1 MRKFLVYSLSIIF
14 VMVSL
19 SFGVVIAKD
28 KNAKAPKV
36 QSTEGVEVTK
46 TDQKNISKG
55 KSDKKQAKQ
64 NAKKRRKIV
73 RNMSKIEKYEDK
85 KRIKGRDEA
94 FLQNRLNK
102 KVRLLNSLKADD
114 QAKQNS
120 QAEDNQQVH
129 TSSQEVKTEQ
139 LENNN
144 ETKQNNSDDNSVK
157 NEKGEN

>member
-1 MRKFLVYSLSIIF
+1 
-14 VMVSL
+14 MVSL

-144 ETKQNNSDDNSVK
+144 ETEQNNSDDNSVK

>member
-144 ETKQNNSDDNSVK
+144 ETEQNNSDDNSVK

>member
-94 FLQNRLNK
+94 FLQNRLSK

-129 TSSQEVKTEQ
+129 TSSQEGKTEQ

-144 ETKQNNSDDNSVK
+144 ETEQNNSDDNSVK

>member
-94 FLQNRLNK
+94 FLQNRLSK

-144 ETKQNNSDDNSVK
+144 ETEQNNSDDNSVK

>member
-28 KNAKAPKV
+28 KNAKAQKV

-144 ETKQNNSDDNSVK
+144 ETEQNNSDDNSVK

>member
-120 QAEDNQQVH
+120 QTEDNQQVH

-144 ETKQNNSDDNSVK
+144 ETEQNNSDDNSVK